1 MISISELSFGYWL
14 IFILSLF
21 AILIIF
27 SIIYYF
33 ITSKRRS
40 ILIAALILLSFAIAL
55 FFSLPFQIKNQV
67 NTAIS
72 DLDSYLATKYP
83 SDSWVITHTDPDQ
96 LEDDI
101 ILHVR
106 FSNEDNIV
114 YAYKINKKSIAL
126 ISYWGINGEDSTELN
141 QSGVIPKH
149 LK

>member
-1 MISISELSFGYWL
+1 MNSISELSFGYWL

-21 AILIIF
+21 ASLIIF
-27 SIIYYF
+27 SILYYF
-33 ITSKRRS
+33 ITSKRRY
-40 ILIAALILLSFAIAL
+40 ILITALIFLIFAISL

-72 DLDSYLATKYP
+72 DLDSYLSTTYP

-114 YAYKINKKSIAL
+114 YAYKINQNSITL